1 LPESGNQLQ
10 MSNSTEFDKFTRN
23 YREIHDKNLKLT
35 GYPSLYFAER
45 KIREISNLIDNK
57 SESLRILD
65 LGCGDGL
72 CAFFLQNYFPSSY
85 IHGLDISNNSIQKAQ
100 QRKLSKTR
108 FSTYD
113 GQTIPYENEYFNII
127 LLANMLHHV
136 ADTGNQILILS
147 QCYRT
152 LKKNGT
158 LFVFEHNPFNPMTRH
173 IVNHCV
179 FDKDAVLITHYKMNK
194 ILRYTG
200 FVTTCRFIH
209 FLPAFLH
216 KLEFLEKRLWWVPIG
231 GQYYYICIKDTH

>member
-1 LPESGNQLQ
+1 
-10 MSNSTEFDKFTRN
+10 
-23 YREIHDKNLKLT
+23 
-35 GYPSLYFAER
+35 
-45 KIREISNLIDNK
+45 
-57 SESLRILD
+57 LRILD